1 MMPEDFDA
9 LTEQRIAA
17 YLERANKT
25 ALENMIAL
33 CLHVMSPEALA
44 AFLRT
49 QADFIEQDM
58 I

>member
-1 MMPEDFDA
+1 MPDDFEA
-9 LTEQRIAA
+9 LTKRQVAA

-33 CLHVMSPEALA
+33 CLHAMSPEALA
-44 AFLRT
+44 DFLRS

-58 I
+58 V